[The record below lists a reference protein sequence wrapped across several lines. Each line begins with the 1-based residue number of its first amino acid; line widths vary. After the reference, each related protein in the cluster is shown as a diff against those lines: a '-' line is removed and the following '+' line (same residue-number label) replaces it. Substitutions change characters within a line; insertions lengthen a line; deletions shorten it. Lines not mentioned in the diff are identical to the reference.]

1 MLTHTEFDLLAFL
14 ATNAGKVLSREKILN
29 HVWGYEYPI
38 ETRVID
44 VHIRN
49 LRRKI
54 EQDPVAP
61 VLHPRGAR
69 DRLPLH
75 ERPPGLVRSD
85 TKAPHFRHQV
95 HVGAPRGVQTRR
107 HGLPTHPYPGP
118 GHQLA
123 QQVPV
128 AARPPGRRGHDHRFE
143 LPDRSKPD
151 LSPEFPGQG
160 TWTQVTTWAASHA
173 ALLLAIGAGLALV
186 GVALFLLSAVAN
198 GALVRGSAE
207 HDAERPFG
215 LRQAWRAGVETFW
228 PVLGIKFFAVIV
240 YVTLGIVIG
249 GLGLLTVAFVAGGAI
264 VAAVATGLL
273 GGLLLL
279 AGIPFVVVFGVAIV
293 LAVRAAVLDGK
304 GPSDSF
310 RTAFEMMWRRR
321 GRVALFWLV
330 VSIAGALAAIGAGLA
345 LVVAAVPIV
354 ALTAAAYVAAGWPL
368 AVAMA
373 LGLGS
378 AWLIV
383 VLTFVGGVKAFTST
397 CWTVAYTPL
406 RPGAAARRREPAA
419 AGLNPG
425 TIPRHWRQTRGTRAA
440 IPRRWRQT
448 RGIRGIPRCWR
459 QTRGTRLLPRCPK
472 RPPRWIATAN
482 AWEPRP
488 RFPAAG
494 ANAWSPGR
502 DPPRL
507 APNAWNPGRDS
518 PYTLA
523 PNAWNRGLGEA
534 ADMARSGSS
543 H

>member
-1 MLTHTEFDLLAFL
+1 MDYLHILTRALAISWRNKYLWLLALL
-14 ATNAGKVLSREKILN
+14 AGEATTIGSSFQTGQSRTS
-29 HVWGYEYPI
+29 H
-38 ETRVID
+38 
-44 VHIRN
+44 
-49 LRRKI
+49 
-54 EQDPVAP
+54 
-61 VLHPRGAR
+61 
-69 DRLPLH
+69 
-75 ERPPGLVRSD
+75 RS
-85 TKAPHFRHQV
+85 
-95 HVGAPRGVQTRR
+95 
-107 HGLPTHPYPGP
+107 
-118 GHQLA
+118 
-123 QQVPV
+123 
-128 AARPPGRRGHDHRFE
+128 
-143 LPDRSKPD
+143 
-151 LSPEFPGQG
+151 FPSQG

-173 ALLLAIGAGLALV
+173 ALLLAIGAVLALV
-186 GVALFLLSAVAN
+186 GVALFLISAVAN

-215 LRQAWRAGVETFW
+215 LRQAWRAGVGTFW

-310 RTAFEMMWRRR
+310 RTAFELMWRRR

-397 CWTVAYTPL
+397 CWTVAYSRFDL
-406 RPGAAARRREPAA
+406 EP
-419 AGLNPG
+419 
-425 TIPRHWRQTRGTRAA
+425 Q
-440 IPRRWRQT
+440 
-448 RGIRGIPRCWR
+448 
-459 QTRGTRLLPRCPK
+459 
-472 RPPRWIATAN
+472 
-482 AWEPRP
+482 
-488 RFPAAG
+488 PAAG
-494 ANAWSPGR
+494 SLPQPA
-502 DPPRL
+502 
-507 APNAWNPGRDS
+507 
-518 PYTLA
+518 
-523 PNAWNRGLGEA
+523 
-534 ADMARSGSS
+534 
-543 H
+543 